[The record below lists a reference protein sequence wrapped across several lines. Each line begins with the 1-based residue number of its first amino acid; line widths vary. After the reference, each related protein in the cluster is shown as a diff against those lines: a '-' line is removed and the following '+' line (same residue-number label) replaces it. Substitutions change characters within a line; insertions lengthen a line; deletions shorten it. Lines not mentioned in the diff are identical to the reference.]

1 MTETGLN
8 TMMGEAAK
16 SIQESGGKHV
26 GVFEAKIIMAG
37 RVLIVLT
44 LIAVGSLLVYQVP
57 DAPTPTFTRAPL
69 YFFLVLPLLF
79 FSARSSRSSLS
90 DTRARCSSLSL
101 SFATTH
107 THTHTGRL
115 P

>member
-8 TMMGEAAK
+8 TMIGEAAK

-44 LIAVGSLLVYQVP
+44 LIAVGSLLIYQVGVSWLGNKP
-57 DAPTPTFTRAPL
+57 ECPTDTPPPRPHEAPASPL
-69 YFFLVLPLLF
+69 
-79 FSARSSRSSLS
+79 
-90 DTRARCSSLSL
+90 
-101 SFATTH
+101 
-107 THTHTGRL
+107 
-115 P
+115 